1 MTTRTTLDKAMSE
14 PNDLDAIAF
23 EEVTPPT
30 FAGSAGLR
38 ARCRRHD
45 WVTRA
50 VDTSKWAGMPIDQTL
65 ATETFCARC
74 GTVRDEVRARRGKS
88 ARSRGNAYER
98 ELAKK
103 LGGKRT
109 GMYGGPD
116 DVTVNDLFVIQSKV
130 RKAWPQWMADE
141 LAKLPRTGGR
151 IPLLVVANAPGSA
164 FRRRALVVVE
174 LGDWLSLHGPT
185 EGVDVG

>member
-1 MTTRTTLDKAMSE
+1 MTTEDGLATI
-14 PNDLDAIAF
+14 DAALA
-23 EEVTPPT
+23 EVPVTPPT
-30 FAGSAGLR
+30 LAGAAGK
-38 ARCRRHD
+38 RCRRHTWWGD
-45 WVTRA
+45 YRPPLGT
-50 VDTSKWAGMPIDQTL
+50 DPTPENM
-65 ATETFCARC
+65 ARY
-74 GTVRDEVRARRGKS
+74 TVVRCVRCPAIRDETRARRGKS
-88 ARSRGNAYER
+88 ARQRGNAYER

-116 DVTVNDLFVIQSKV
+116 DVTVSELFVIQSKV

-164 FRRRALVVVE
+164 FRRRALVVVD
-174 LGDWLSLHGPT
+174 LADWISLHGPT
-185 EGVDVG
+185 ITERDGEHD